1 MTKDK
6 QEGPVFNPEGIH
18 RLLAEGGGEEL
29 NDDERALI
37 LAMIGADTEIGRE
50 LGERELAALE
60 KLRGQVEDYD
70 ADELAQAVKRMVTS
84 QSREERKLKWPDL
97 KRDQDE

>member
-37 LAMIGADTEIGRE
+37 GASTEIGRE

>member
-6 QEGPVFNPEGIH
+6 QEGPLFNPEGIR

-37 LAMIGADTEIGRE
+37 LAMVGADTAIGKDLSE
-50 LGERELAALE
+50 KELAALE
-60 KLRGQVEDYD
+60 KIKEQVEDYD
-70 ADELAQAVKRMVTS
+70 ADALAQAVKQMVTS
-84 QSREERKLKWPDL
+84 ETREERKLKWPSL